1 MKTSFVW
8 FAVGGAIALVV
19 TGTLL
24 PAAANESQP
33 TAEQSQTLFACVKKK
48 TGEMRMVSPGTECG
62 NRSRLITW
70 DVEGPAGPQGE
81 TGPQG
86 SRGSAGSTGPT
97 GPAGS
102 TGPAGPAGAAGS
114 NGAAA
119 GFSAYNSATVSIT
132 GLNGTTQPTDA
143 VATSFNVPAGVNLVV
158 TGSAVIYNESVST
171 VDVECMLSIAGQSRG
186 LMRMLIPSGGYQ
198 TYAMNYSWQDDPSL
212 PDANNSSQPLKVRCW
227 KGSSDGIVKSKSA
240 SVSAIEVADL
250 TR

>member
-86 SRGSAGSTGPT
+86 SRGSAGSTGP
-97 GPAGS
+97 
-102 TGPAGPAGAAGS
+102 AGPAGAAGS

-132 GLNGTTQPTDA
+132 GHNGQTQPTDA
-143 VATSFNVPAGVNLVV
+143 VATSFNVTAGVNLVV
-158 TGSAVIYNESVST
+158 TGSAVIYNESAST

-227 KGSSDGIVKSKSA
+227 KDSSDGTVKSKSA